1 MENLTPHLS
10 AAELAAAKLD
20 AARLLTQNNYFEKS
34 PEALAFVEKAMQDFS
49 DPAYR
54 FKFLSLFSQIDRQGL
69 ALSSSVLKTIFGKMQ
84 LKRSV
89 FMFIKGRDYDNSDLK
104 KAVHNARGI
113 FAAMPENSK
122 FTF

>member
-10 AAELAAAKLD
+10 EAELAGAKLD
-20 AARLLTQNNYFEKS
+20 AARLLTQNKYFGKS
-34 PEALAFVEKAMQDFS
+34 QESLAFVEKTMQDFS
-49 DPAYR
+49 NLEYR
-54 FKFLSLFSQIDRQGL
+54 YKFLGIFNQIDRRGL

-113 FAAMPENSK
+113 FTAMPENSK